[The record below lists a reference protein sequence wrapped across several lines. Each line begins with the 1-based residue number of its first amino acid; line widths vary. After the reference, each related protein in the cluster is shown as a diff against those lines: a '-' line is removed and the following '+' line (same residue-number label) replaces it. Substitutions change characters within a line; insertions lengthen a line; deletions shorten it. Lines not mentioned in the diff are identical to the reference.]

1 MKGTAQ
7 GIWMD
12 SWPDAN
18 YGDAEHR
25 ITVVPPHPDTD
36 MPDMSNILY
45 DNEAVTVDDDPT
57 SETYGW
63 AMTQFDPITITG
75 DVFVIYS
82 GFYDFETASYNTDA
96 AGNLD
101 LDMMQCDPAP
111 INFLQ
116 ATTGYL
122 MIRLTQIQINLN
134 GQWVKCIRSVEIG
147 R

>member
-25 ITVVPPHPDTD
+25 ITAVPPHPETD
-36 MPDMSNILY
+36 MSDMSNILY

-82 GFYDFETASYNTDA
+82 GFMT
-96 AGNLD
+96 LK
-101 LDMMQCDPAP
+101 Q
-111 INFLQ
+111 
-116 ATTGYL
+116 
-122 MIRLTQIQINLN
+122 RLITQMLRVI
-134 GQWVKCIRSVEIG
+134 
-147 R
+147 